1 MPVMK
6 SFSLAERLHH
16 WGQIG
21 FALLFTVVMCTP
33 NWRSGLFSWF
43 PIWQFYQP
51 QTGVMPLGI
60 AALLPFAVV
69 LLWIGRIWLRRRE
82 AKSSPRF
89 DWGSRTFWLPFT
101 GLSLLG
107 IFSLRHSSAANALF
121 YLTMILVAW
130 MVYLYVVNE
139 RPQLTAAIGVVL
151 LIQGT
156 VAIAQFYLQQEA
168 GLRWLG
174 EPILDLGV
182 EGTSVLWARGQN
194 WLRGYGLTSHPNVL
208 GTILCIGLLLYLPQA
223 VRRAQWSLPKQ
234 ILFSLASLIG
244 VSGLF
249 LSFSRAAW
257 LAFVAGMLTWCL
269 LWWRQQQRQ
278 EQTARPII
286 HPQRP
291 QGPKAL
297 FGLSLALP
305 LLWLFVSYYDLA
317 FSRFLNLDSE
327 IEATSISE
335 RVASA
340 EIALQL
346 ITADPVWGVGLGRF
360 VEAAQMIDPNATQ
373 VHNVPLLV
381 AAELGIGG
389 LLLWLWLVLAPFGR
403 LRQGA
408 TDTVLPSQLASWVAM
423 LVLNLFDTTLWLG
436 ENWQTALLFVI
447 VAAHLVRPLLRELTN
462 ARPGGWQAQ

>member
-6 SFSLAERLHH
+6 SRSLAERLHR

-43 PIWQFYQP
+43 PIWQFHQL

-60 AALLPFAVV
+60 MALLPFALF
-69 LLWIGRIWLRRRE
+69 LLWLGRTWLRWRA
-82 AKSSPRF
+82 AKSSRF
-89 DWGSRTFWLPFT
+89 DWGPRTFWLPFA

-107 IFSLRHSSAANALF
+107 MFSLRHSSAANALF

-130 MVYLYVVNE
+130 AVYLYVVNE

-156 VAIAQFYLQQEA
+156 VALAQFYLQHEA
-168 GLRWLG
+168 GLGWLG

-182 EGTSVLWARGQN
+182 EGTSVLWARGHN

-223 VRRAQWSLPKQ
+223 VRWTQWSLPRQ
-234 ILFSLASLIG
+234 LFFSLASLIG
-244 VSGLF
+244 ISGLF

-257 LAFVAGMLTWCL
+257 LAFAAGILTWCF

-286 HPQRP
+286 RPQHPQRP
-291 QGPKAL
+291 QGPQGPKAL
-297 FGLSLALP
+297 LGLILVLP
-305 LLWLFVSYYDLA
+305 LLWLFVAYYDLA

-335 RVASA
+335 RVGSA

-346 ITADPVWGVGLGRF
+346 IMTYPIWGVGLGRF

-403 LRQGA
+403 LRRGA
-408 TDTVLPSQLASWVAM
+408 ADIPHNSLLPSQLAPWVAM
-423 LVLNLFDTTLWLG
+423 IVLNLFDTTLWLG
-436 ENWQTALLFVI
+436 TNWQTALLFVI
-447 VAAHLVRPLLRELTN
+447 LAANL
-462 ARPGGWQAQ
+462 ARPMSNER